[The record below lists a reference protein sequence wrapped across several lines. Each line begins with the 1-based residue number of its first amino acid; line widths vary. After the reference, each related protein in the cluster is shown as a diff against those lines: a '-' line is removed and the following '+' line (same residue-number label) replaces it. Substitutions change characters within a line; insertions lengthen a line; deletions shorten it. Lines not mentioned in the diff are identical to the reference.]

1 MKSERIQCEPS
12 KLRAAVG
19 GRFRHIQQPAADQ
32 QIVQVIANRN
42 ERNRLSKARFEV
54 DKKAFEVGGFEED
67 DRRGSVNRRGRPTS
81 RKVFQ

>member
-1 MKSERIQCEPS
+1 M
-12 KLRAAVG
+12 
-19 GRFRHIQQPAADQ
+19 
-32 QIVQVIANRN
+32 QVIANRN